1 MNSDGRSGPAKR
13 GIGEKCRL
21 ACGGACPKTYL
32 VIEYPRTVGVSM
44 DLFQKCVEWDEAK
57 RVIALGLY
65 PYFHPVNP
73 GSGAVAIIDGRET
86 IMLGSNNYLGLTTHP
101 RVKQAAIDAVEEF
114 GSSCTGSRFLNG
126 TMELHHELERRLA
139 TFVHKESAL
148 VFSTGFQ
155 TNLGVISTLIGR
167 QDIVFSDR
175 EDHASII
182 DGCRLSFGRHVKFR
196 HQDMDDLRRA
206 LEQNDGERGKLIVV
220 DGVYSMSGEVV
231 DLPGVVELA
240 KEFGARL
247 MVDDAHSVGVMGE
260 HGRGTAE
267 HFGLEDDVDLVMG
280 TFSKSLA
287 SLGGFIAGPEAA
299 VHYIKHHARSLIFSA
314 SMPPASVAAALAA
327 LEVLEEEPERVHRL
341 RKIAH
346 RMREGLRSIGYDA
359 HGSIT
364 PIIPIVL
371 GTDYLHTFRVW
382 KELLEAG
389 VFTNPVI
396 EPAVPPGQQMLRT
409 SYMATHE
416 DHHLDRALEAFETI
430 GKKMGL
436 IG

>member
-1 MNSDGRSGPAKR
+1 
-13 GIGEKCRL
+13 
-21 ACGGACPKTYL
+21 
-32 VIEYPRTVGVSM
+32 M
-44 DLFQKCVEWDEAK
+44 DLFRKCHDFTEAK
-57 RVIALGLY
+57 RVMALGLY
-65 PYFHPVNP
+65 PFFHPVNP

-101 RVKQAAIDAVEEF
+101 RVKQAAVDAVTEY

-139 TFVHKESAL
+139 GFLRKEAAL

-155 TNLGVISTLIGR
+155 TNLGVISTVVGR
-167 QDIVFSDR
+167 QDLVFSDR

-196 HQDMDDLRRA
+196 HQDMEDLRRS
-206 LEQNDGERGKLIVV
+206 LEQHDGGRGKLIVV

-231 DLPGVVELA
+231 DLPTVVELA
-240 KEFGARL
+240 KEYGARV
-247 MVDDAHSVGVMGE
+247 MVDDAHGIGVMGK

-267 HFGLEDDVDLVMG
+267 HFGLEDDVDLIMG

-287 SLGGFIAGPEAA
+287 SLGGFVAGPEVA

-327 LEVLEEEPERVHRL
+327 LQVLEEEPERVQRL
-341 RKIAH
+341 REIVQ
-346 RMREGLRSIGYDA
+346 RMRDGLRSIGYDA
-359 HGSIT
+359 HDSIT
-364 PIIPIVL
+364 AIIPIVL
-371 GTDYLHTFRVW
+371 GTDYLRTFRVW
-382 KELLEAG
+382 KALLEAG

-409 SYMATHE
+409 SYMATHRN
-416 DHHLDRALEAFETI
+416 HHLDRALEAFDTV
-430 GKKMGL
+430 GKEMKL
-436 IG
+436 IR